1 MDIRMMKR
9 EIQGLLVLFVRE
21 ELVQPLTMELIRGI
35 ILGDNPTDA
44 SMARFER
51 AKNEVADQLGLYA
64 LHRKRWRR
72 PFDGPKS

>member
-21 ELVQPLTMELIRGI
+21 DLIEPITMDLIRAI

-64 LHRKRWRR
+64 IHRKRWRR
-72 PFDGPKS
+72 PFGAPKS

>member
-21 ELVQPLTMELIRGI
+21 DLLEPITMDLIRAI

-51 AKNEVADQLGLYA
+51 TKNEVADQLGLYA
-64 LHRKRWRR
+64 IHRKRWRR
-72 PFDGPKS
+72 PFGAPKS